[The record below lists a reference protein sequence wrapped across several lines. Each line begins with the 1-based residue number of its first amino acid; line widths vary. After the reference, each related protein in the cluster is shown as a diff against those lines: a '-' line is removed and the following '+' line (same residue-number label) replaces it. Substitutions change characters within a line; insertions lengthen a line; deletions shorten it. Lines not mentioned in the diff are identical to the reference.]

1 MVPPKL
7 PVVSG
12 RELIKFF
19 EKRGFDQVRQRGSHI
34 IMGKTG
40 VTTRPLVIPGYREL
54 PPNIVLGNLKTAG
67 ISRDD
72 FVDAM
77 QKRKK

>member
-12 RELIKFF
+12 RELVKFF
-19 EKRGFDQVRQRGSHI
+19 QTQGFEKARQRGSHI
-34 IMGKTG
+34 IMEKAG
-40 VTTRPLVIPGYREL
+40 VGRAAVIPNYREL
-54 PPNIVLGNLKTAG
+54 PPNIILGNLKTAG
-67 ISRDD
+67 LSRKD

>member
-1 MVPPKL
+1 MAPPKL

-12 RELIKFF
+12 RELVKFF
-19 EKRGFDQVRQRGSHI
+19 EKHGFEEVRQRGSHI
-34 IMGKTG
+34 IMRKAG
-40 VTTRPLVIPGYREL
+40 VTTRPPVIPNHREISPDIIL
-54 PPNIVLGNLKTAG
+54 SNLRTAG
-67 ISRDD
+67 ISRKD